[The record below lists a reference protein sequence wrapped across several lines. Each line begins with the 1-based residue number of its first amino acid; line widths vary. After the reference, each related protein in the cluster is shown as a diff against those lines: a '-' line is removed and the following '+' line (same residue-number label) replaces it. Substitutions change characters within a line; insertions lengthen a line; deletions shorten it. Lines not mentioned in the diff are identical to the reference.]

1 MIRLYRLFTTKRGK
15 TMLQFRL
22 KDLMAAKGVSLRGTA
37 KGAGIALSTLQ
48 KVAANENVESD
59 VLGKLMAYFGC
70 TPGELIAGLKAEAA
84 ADDPANEQAAADKE
98 EPAALPDP
106 QPEQAA
112 PGPAQAA
119 KQLSFP
125 LDGPSKGRKTHL
137 T

>member
-84 ADDPANEQAAADKE
+84 ADDPANEQAAPDKK
-98 EPAALPDP
+98 EPAAAPDP
-106 QPEQAA
+106 QPEQDGQADIT
-112 PGPAQAA
+112 PAQAA
-119 KQLSFP
+119 ADPPTQLSFV
-125 LDGPSKGRKTHL
+125 
-137 T
+137 